1 MHTGHAARTLIDLVK
16 WIEENGIELSD
27 IQLKRP
33 TLEDAFIELTGKS
46 LRE

>member
-1 MHTGHAARTLIDLVK
+1 LVDLVK
-16 WIEENGIELSD
+16 WIEEHGLDLSD
-27 IQLKRP
+27 INLKRP